1 MKPQSAITTRLWGL
15 GCLLLASLLA
25 VPLVIAQPSFFRVA
39 PGPLNE
45 SHAAFDK
52 SEGCPQC
59 HEANHGVTDAKCL
72 DCHDHKPL
80 KDELAKHRGLH
91 ATFTGPCLRCHPEHK
106 GREFNIIDWKHVGG
120 HETFNHT
127 QTGLSLINDH
137 AKVACTACHARRMK
151 SGRITYLGLSTDCR
165 SCHKG
170 VHGFTEAAL
179 AQKCDS

>member
-1 MKPQSAITTRLWGL
+1 MPNPKRRHSKARGRKRRTHDSLTPVA
-15 GCLLLASLLA
+15 LA
-25 VPLVIAQPSFFRVA
+25 
-39 PGPLNE
+39 
-45 SHAAFDK
+45 D
-52 SEGCPQC
+52 CPQC

-137 AKVACTACHARRMK
+137 AKVA
-151 SGRITYLGLSTDCR
+151 
-165 SCHKG
+165 
-170 VHGFTEAAL
+170 
-179 AQKCDS
+179 